1 MKLKKGSAE
10 ARAFMAKIR
19 AKRKK
24 NTKAVVKTKPT
35 FKPSSKKKAVKKT
48 TAKKRVIGQTKDIG
62 HKKYAIENYKS
73 ASNGLLTMEQKL
85 KILLSVYRDKE
96 YLKNNSSVN
105 KSDVLKSIKYWRA
118 QIANQKKY
126 VSSLKKFL

>member
-1 MKLKKGSAE
+1 MKLKKGSQA
-10 ARAFMAKIR
+10 AKDYMAKIR
-19 AKRKK
+19 AKK
-24 NTKAVVKTKPT
+24 NKPKNAT

-48 TAKKRVIGQTKDIG
+48 TAKKTVIGQTKDIG
-62 HKKYAIENYKS
+62 HKKYAIENYKA
-73 ASNGLLTMEQKL
+73 ASNGLLDMEQKL

-96 YLKNNSSVN
+96 YLKNNPSVN
-105 KSDVLKSIKYWRA
+105 KSDVVKSIKYWRA